1 LTPKAHLRAWLSFE
15 GKKEYHDQA
24 LAGARKLDHR
34 TADAV
39 EMLKSGGEGD
49 PWTVLRLLTVLD
61 LEATPAL
68 CNAALWELHKELA
81 RIHRP
86 KPDQPMRYTELLD
99 RLGTG
104 DQFGALIWLASHG
117 CDAEAGLSEAE
128 DLIRTYQTSPASAAM
143 LAKLAALHRKP

>member
-1 LTPKAHLRAWLSFE
+1 
-15 GKKEYHDQA
+15 

-49 PWTVLRLLTVLD
+49 PWTVLRLIQVLD

-68 CNAALWELHKELA
+68 CDFAQVELHKELA

-86 KPDQPMRYTELLD
+86 KPDQPMQYKELLD

-104 DQFGALIWLASHG
+104 DQFGAVIWLASHG
-117 CDAEAGLSEAE
+117 CDAEAGLTEAE
-128 DLIRTYQTSPASAAM
+128 DLIRTYQDSPARAAM
-143 LAKLAALHRKP
+143 LARLAAVHSKK